1 MQCPLYKIKG
11 GRNNSF
17 SMNVKNCNIK
27 GITCF
32 VLPPKLLSH
41 HMADGC
47 FFKGNHKIKTY
58 VWKLSFQMAA
68 TRVLPHGETGI

>member
-17 SMNVKNCNIK
+17 SMNVQNCNIR
-27 GITCF
+27 GITCS
-32 VLPPKLLSH
+32 VLAPKLVSY

-47 FFKGNHKIKTY
+47 FFKGNKIKTY